1 MSMYCIQ
8 YVLIK
13 YIIINT
19 IFIIINNIVVILSYM
34 DSSIL
39 FIEQ

>member
-13 YIIINT
+13 YIINT
-19 IFIIINNIVVILSYM
+19 IFIIINNIVVIVSYM